1 MNLHEDINRIKQMMG
16 VISED
21 KSSYTVA
28 QIKKGL
34 TKSEKD
40 NDVTINT
47 SIDNIINNIDHFE
60 FQIGSVESFLDD
72 ENSFTS
78 DSLVEKLISY
88 VKDKGL
94 NIDISKLIEY
104 NNYRREY
111 DKNDDR
117 VFELMYNTHP
127 DEDYSEEIERLYDRN
142 DELYPYFELLK
153 QETLKVKQ
161 EILSLE

>member
-1 MNLHEDINRIKQMMG
+1 MPF
-16 VISED
+16 
-21 KSSYTVA
+21 A
-28 QIKKGL
+28 A
-34 TKSEKD
+34 
-40 NDVTINT
+40 
-47 SIDNIINNIDHFE
+47 
-60 FQIGSVESFLDD
+60 
-72 ENSFTS
+72 
-78 DSLVEKLISY
+78 
-88 VKDKGL
+88 
-94 NIDISKLIEY
+94 LIEY